1 MKKKLLISVAIV
13 SSLALANPAFA
24 DSRTDNTVGRN
35 ALKAASKAAG
45 YGEEF
50 YDCVSNP
57 TIVQCGESAA
67 KIAISEGVE
76 RAIIAGAGA
85 TTLYTTLYVIGAPVA
100 ATLGFAAS
108 PVIVGGVIVA
118 GVGYG
123 VSEGVTWLFFDD

>member
-1 MKKKLLISVAIV
+1 MKKKLLISAAIV

-24 DSRTDNTVGRN
+24 DSRTDSTVGRN
-35 ALKAASKAAG
+35 ALKAAG

-57 TIVQCGESAA
+57 TIEQCGESAA

-76 RAIIAGAGA
+76 RAIIAGAGGVTGA
-85 TTLYTTLYVIGAPVA
+85 TTLYVIGAPVA
-100 ATLGFAAS
+100 ATLGFAVS